1 PHQFTYFSTMTKLR
15 GVAAALTTF
24 TIWGVSPLYWR
35 ELGHVPELQVLM
47 HRILWSFVL
56 CATLTVAFARD
67 WSVLAT
73 AFGHAKTTAAF
84 RRHGIAALFI
94 SGNWAVYVW
103 AVNAG
108 FVSQAG
114 LGDYILPLITVL
126 LGVVFLRERLHQ
138 YQWAAIGLAT
148 LGLCVI
154 SVGYGVFPWVSLVL
168 ALCEALYSFAKTS
181 PLVRLNAIQGV
192 AFEMSMLVVPAVAY
206 LVFVEVSEG
215 NRGVFGHGEIHTDL
229 LLVGSGVVTALPL
242 VTLSYAVQ
250 HLPLTVVGVLVYV
263 TPTIVVLLAAFAF
276 HEHFSAVTLLG
287 FGLVWASL
295 VIFSAQ
301 SYMGYRD
308 IHKQDQTTDPAI
320 VLTPAN
326 DLGLSNSPNLQQSHH
341 IPVDN
346 YHALHSSKAK
356 SPTLLHEDEAHLER
370 WRDVCRQFYFH
381 QDPSAKTL
389 LDAYEQAKQ
398 TVSADDLQDAVAI
411 EIADNRSSPR
421 APSDDMMASSSV
433 VDLLGLT
440 RCPVRGHGAAFDA
453 KSVPP
458 MHSTAGL
465 TPCNHASIILI
476 QTPAS
481 LPSARCR
488 QAVSDAVFVES
499 GGAEF
504 ADAAAS
510 LLVDTLQCGHVV
522 LSVSE
527 QVSAELTNHN
537 QAL

>member
-1 PHQFTYFSTMTKLR
+1 MTKLR

-126 LGVVFLRERLHQ
+126 LGVVFLRERLHR

-276 HEHFSAVTLLG
+276 HEHFSAVILLG

-308 IHKQDQTTDPAI
+308 IHKQDQTADPAI

-326 DLGLSNSPNLQQSHH
+326 DVGLSNSPNLQQSHH

-356 SPTLLHEDEAHLER
+356 SPTLLH
-370 WRDVCRQFYFH
+370 
-381 QDPSAKTL
+381 
-389 LDAYEQAKQ
+389 
-398 TVSADDLQDAVAI
+398 VA
-411 EIADNRSSPR
+411 
-421 APSDDMMASSSV
+421 
-433 VDLLGLT
+433 
-440 RCPVRGHGAAFDA
+440 
-453 KSVPP
+453 
-458 MHSTAGL
+458 
-465 TPCNHASIILI
+465 
-476 QTPAS
+476 
-481 LPSARCR
+481 
-488 QAVSDAVFVES
+488 
-499 GGAEF
+499 
-504 ADAAAS
+504 
-510 LLVDTLQCGHVV
+510 
-522 LSVSE
+522 
-527 QVSAELTNHN
+527 
-537 QAL
+537 